1 MKKILFVTT
10 VFVGLFSC
18 MTASAQK
25 DARTREYI
33 TPVRVVWT
41 QGEISNADALLNEGN
56 GQADFMQR
64 VHCDMKSTRKAHP
77 AIILD
82 FGRELHGGLHGSGR
96 GCGLPAGNQAAGGS
110 DRHGL

>member
-10 VFVGLFSC
+10 VFAGLFAC
-18 MTASAQK
+18 MTSSAQK
-25 DARTREYI
+25 DARTREYV

-82 FGRELHGGLHGSGR
+82 FGRELH
-96 GCGLPAGNQAAGGS
+96 
-110 DRHGL
+110 

>member
-10 VFVGLFSC
+10 VFAGLFSC

-25 DARTREYI
+25 DARTREYV

-56 GQADFMQR
+56 GQADFMER
-64 VHCDMKSTRKAHP
+64 VHCDMISKRSHLLGFDNDACNHVRQQGYKQ
-77 AIILD
+77 
-82 FGRELHGGLHGSGR
+82 
-96 GCGLPAGNQAAGGS
+96 GC
-110 DRHGL
+110 